1 MSLVFLSLSPNCI
14 TKTVSYIFTQITPT
28 AMSEFTNHKNARVQ
42 SLIDLTVGMIEGGN
56 GAALY
61 KKYEPI
67 YATIVPHDV
76 IAAVDGLV
84 LRGIPMDKLKVG
96 VGKMLN
102 ILYKQLN
109 EYKGIDIPANSFI
122 GYLVQNNSQ
131 MDERLKAFRPLLKE
145 INAAPHD
152 KAVKATL
159 EKQFA
164 EMLIFEK
171 HYTIKENILF
181 PILEKQW
188 PDYRCLQIMWSL
200 HDDIRRNL
208 KAIVAE
214 LQKPEF
220 SMVEFNILS
229 GDIFFDMYA
238 IKFREEKIL
247 FPMIMESIPMEEFAG
262 CLADA
267 AEIGFPYVQPSAT
280 TTETATKTA
289 MDNKVDLHT
298 GALTPEQI
306 RLVFNHLPV
315 DITYVDENDQV
326 QFFSTPPHRIFTRT
340 KAIIG
345 REVKNCHPPQSVH
358 VVEKIVESFRSGA
371 RSSES
376 FWIHMGPKFILI
388 QYFAVR
394 DEQGVY
400 RGVVEV
406 SQEISEI
413 QRLEGDKRLL
423 DE

>member
-1 MSLVFLSLSPNCI
+1 
-14 TKTVSYIFTQITPT
+14 
-28 AMSEFTNHKNARVQ
+28 MSEFTNHKNARVQ
-42 SLIDLTVGMIEGGN
+42 ALIDLTVGMVEGGN

-61 KKYEPI
+61 KKYEHI
-67 YATIVPHDV
+67 YASIVPRDV
-76 IAAVDGLV
+76 VAAVDDLV
-84 LRGIPMDKLKVG
+84 LRNIPMDKLKIG

-102 ILYKQLN
+102 ILYKQLTD
-109 EYKGIDIPANSFI
+109 YKGIPVPTDSFI
-122 GYLVQNNSQ
+122 GYLVQNNIQ

-145 INAAPHD
+145 INATPNSATL
-152 KAVKATL
+152 KATL
-159 EKQFA
+159 VKQFSD
-164 EMLIFEK
+164 MLTFEK

-214 LQKPEF
+214 LQKSE
-220 SMVEFNILS
+220 MDLVEFNILS

-238 IKFREEKIL
+238 IRFREDKIL
-247 FPMIMESIPMEEFAG
+247 FPLIMESIPMEIFDG

-267 AEIGFPYVQPSAT
+267 AEIGFPYVQPAETIAQT
-280 TTETATKTA
+280 TTRTI

-394 DEQGVY
+394 DEQGIY

-413 QRLEGDKRLL
+413 QSLTGDKRLL

>member
-1 MSLVFLSLSPNCI
+1 
-14 TKTVSYIFTQITPT
+14 
-28 AMSEFTNHKNARVQ
+28 
-42 SLIDLTVGMIEGGN
+42 
-56 GAALY
+56 
-61 KKYEPI
+61 
-67 YATIVPHDV
+67 
-76 IAAVDGLV
+76 
-84 LRGIPMDKLKVG
+84 
-96 VGKMLN
+96 
-102 ILYKQLN
+102 
-109 EYKGIDIPANSFI
+109 
-122 GYLVQNNSQ
+122 
-131 MDERLKAFRPLLKE
+131 
-145 INAAPHD
+145 
-152 KAVKATL
+152 
-159 EKQFA
+159 
-164 EMLIFEK
+164 
-171 HYTIKENILF
+171 
-181 PILEKQW
+181 
-188 PDYRCLQIMWSL
+188 
-200 HDDIRRNL
+200 
-208 KAIVAE
+208 
-214 LQKPEF
+214 
-220 SMVEFNILS
+220 
-229 GDIFFDMYA
+229 
-238 IKFREEKIL
+238 
-247 FPMIMESIPMEEFAG
+247 MEEFAG

-267 AEIGFPYVQPSAT
+267 AEIGFPYVQPTAT

>member
-1 MSLVFLSLSPNCI
+1 
-14 TKTVSYIFTQITPT
+14 
-28 AMSEFTNHKNARVQ
+28 MSEFTNHKNARVQ
-42 SLIDLTVGMIEGGN
+42 ALIDLTVGMLEGGN

-61 KKYEPI
+61 KKYEHI
-67 YATIVPHDV
+67 YASIVPRDV
-76 IAAVDGLV
+76 VAAVDGLV
-84 LRGIPMDKLKVG
+84 LRNIPMDKLKIG

-102 ILYKQLN
+102 ILYKQLT
-109 EYKGIDIPANSFI
+109 EYKGIPVPTESFI
-122 GYLVQNNSQ
+122 GYLIQNNNQ

-145 INAAPHD
+145 INATPNSATL
-152 KAVKATL
+152 KATL
-159 EKQFA
+159 EKQFS
-164 EMLIFEK
+164 EMLTFEK

-214 LQKPEF
+214 LQKPELDV
-220 SMVEFNILS
+220 VEFNILS

-238 IKFREEKIL
+238 IRFREDKIL
-247 FPMIMESIPMEEFAG
+247 FPLIMESIPMEIFGG

-267 AEIGFPYVQPSAT
+267 AEIGFPYVQPTETTAQT
-280 TTETATKTA
+280 TTRTI
-289 MDNKVDLHT
+289 MDNKIDLHT

-394 DEQGVY
+394 DEQGIY
-400 RGVVEV
+400 SGVVEV

-413 QRLEGDKRLL
+413 QSLTGDKRLL